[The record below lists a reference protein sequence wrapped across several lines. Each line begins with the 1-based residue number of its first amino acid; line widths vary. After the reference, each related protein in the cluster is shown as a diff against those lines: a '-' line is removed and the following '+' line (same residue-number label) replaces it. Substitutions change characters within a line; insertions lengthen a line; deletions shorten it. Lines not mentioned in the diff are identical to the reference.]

1 MSPDSKNFFWLIKLR
16 AHFKDEICNTTIN
29 QPSEQLPFR
38 IKNKEKLTTPKKNHT
53 VITYTDLVENDT
65 IALMKQK
72 IEKLSSNL
80 TYKEYTALEEPVKN
94 ERPHNNQYW

>member
-1 MSPDSKNFFWLIKLR
+1 MNNYPLGSKIK
-16 AHFKDEICNTTIN
+16 KDW
-29 QPSEQLPFR
+29 PP
-38 IKNKEKLTTPKKNHT
+38 PKKHHT